1 MIRRIESPCFDAYA
15 GVPLAP
21 LKLRVVIVITT
32 SGGKFST
39 DEPSSP
45 PPHTLKSGQNVN
57 SILRAVAPAPLY
69 MHAIFDLPL
78 PSPIVQTDRQ
88 NERSEASF
96 GPDLFQMLNAPVLLH
111 SQNVDPPQ
119 DSECEHAGYG
129 TAPSFGLFDSERNRW
144 TVHGYLSAESKGGTR
159 PMPTGTGTVDDL
171 PAGNHPHPLIHTP
184 PHDHCVARYRAERAA
199 YPGLSFLSHPVT
211 DLSLHH
217 AMNQSLGYSQS
228 DEKVA
233 TSGELP
239 FVHHA
244 SAAPTMGFVSTLPFG
259 SHTSSRFDGR
269 IEDPDGT
276 RRCDRASGEALESDV
291 SWSTPSKPVILA
303 PKELY
308 LSDHSSGENA
318 QTPTDLSTPCSF
330 CVETTMDTTVT
341 DILHDS
347 ATGTTSGCI
356 DDYAGMDL
364 VSGQSMGSNLPSS
377 SLSDSTPL
385 SHEPRAFQHSAHVGG
400 ENLAVL
406 LKPLAAENPH
416 EDGNIYRVHTATCG
430 WIKPNGLACNERIDY
445 HCEDHF
451 ATAHNI
457 KNLSSGA
464 KIVCCWCPPS
474 AQNKVRRKGFI
485 RHIREAHMRC
495 RRSKKKG
502 GTRTLHKKKRLTP
515 NILFSCGRIG

>member
-1 MIRRIESPCFDAYA
+1 MAS
-15 GVPLAP
+15 
-21 LKLRVVIVITT
+21 LKLTATKGYSLWMSLFPPYIFKK
-32 SGGKFST
+32 GKT
-39 DEPSSP
+39 
-45 PPHTLKSGQNVN
+45 
-57 SILRAVAPAPLY
+57 LRAVTPFPLH
-69 MHAIFDLPL
+69 MRVISDL
-78 PSPIVQTDRQ
+78 PSPSLAVQTDSQ
-88 NERSEASF
+88 NERPESSF
-96 GPDLFQMLNAPVLLH
+96 VPDLFQMLNTQVLLR

-129 TAPSFGLFDSERNRW
+129 TAPTRGTDGL
-144 TVHGYLSAESKGGTR
+144 HGYLSAESKGGTR
-159 PMPTGTGTVDDL
+159 PTPIGTGTVDDL
-171 PAGNHPHPLIHTP
+171 PVGNHHHPL
-184 PHDHCVARYRAERAA
+184 R
-199 YPGLSFLSHPVT
+199 
-211 DLSLHH
+211 
-217 AMNQSLGYSQS
+217 YSQI

-244 SAAPTMGFVSTLPFG
+244 SAAPTMGFVSTLSFG

-276 RRCDRASGEALESDV
+276 RTALESEV

-308 LSDHSSGENA
+308 LSDHAGGENA

-347 ATGTTSGCI
+347 ATGSTSGCI

-385 SHEPRAFQHSAHVGG
+385 SLQAATLQCLPK
-400 ENLAVL
+400 L
-406 LKPLAAENPH
+406 LAAENPH

-502 GTRTLHKKKRLTP
+502 GPRTLHKKKRLTP